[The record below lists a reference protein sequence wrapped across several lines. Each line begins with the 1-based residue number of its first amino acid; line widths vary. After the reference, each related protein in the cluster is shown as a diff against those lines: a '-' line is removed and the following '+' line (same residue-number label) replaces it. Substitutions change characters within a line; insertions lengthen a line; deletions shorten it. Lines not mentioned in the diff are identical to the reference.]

1 MTTPPPTP
9 SPPTVRALYIY
20 PIKSAG
26 GVALQHSELG
36 PRGLNHDRRWMVT
49 DAAGRPVTQREF
61 SRMRLIEV
69 ALTGGGLSVRAPG
82 MPPLSVPWQP
92 QGEPRAVDMW
102 GDALSGVT
110 VSAEAT
116 AWISAYLGGTFD
128 LVYLPDDAQRWQPRD
143 RPFHSLLSF
152 VDGNPFHL
160 IGETSLAEFNRHL
173 SRPVG
178 HAEFRPNVVIGGA
191 QAYAED
197 FWRRIRI
204 GTVAFEVVES
214 CARCAVVN
222 VLPDG
227 TRGTEP
233 LRALAQVRRHGQAAV
248 FGQHLVQDA
257 PDTDRMGR
265 LRGHPEIR
273 RSRMTMQ
280 ASRTIPRKFC
290 DLISSRVRTRR
301 KLWSHAIV
309 RSTFQ
314 RRL

>member
-1 MTTPPPTP
+1 MIPTHSSAATP
-9 SPPTVRALYIY
+9 SPITVRALYIY

-26 GVALQHSELG
+26 GVALRHSELG

-61 SRMRLIEV
+61 PGMRLIGV
-69 ALTGGGLSVRAPG
+69 TLSAGGLSVLAPG

-92 QGEPRAVDMW
+92 QGGRRAVDMW
-102 GDALSGVT
+102 GDPLSGVT
-110 VSAEAT
+110 VSAQAT
-116 AWISAYLGGTFD
+116 AWISAYLGGAFD
-128 LVYLPDDAQRWQPRD
+128 LVHLPDDARRVQPD
-143 RPFHSLLSF
+143 YKPYHSLLSF

-160 IGETSLAEFNRHL
+160 IGEASLAEFNRHL

-191 QAYAED
+191 QPYAED

-222 VLPDG
+222 VRPDG
-227 TRGTEP
+227 TRGAEP
-233 LRALAQVRRHGQAAV
+233 LRALARVRRHGQAAV

-257 PDTDRMGR
+257 PDADRTGR
-265 LRGHPEIR
+265 LQVGDAVQVVEAAQTVNPVY
-273 RSRMTMQ
+273 
-280 ASRTIPRKFC
+280 P
-290 DLISSRVRTRR
+290 
-301 KLWSHAIV
+301 
-309 RSTFQ
+309 
-314 RRL
+314 